1 MEAPVSETDPLGPG
15 FADAVQQSQAIFR
28 RVLDAM
34 ARPGTCHQ
42 IPEMP
47 FMPAPLNAASTAIV
61 LTLLDDSTPVWLDP
75 EADSKPVRDFL
86 SFHCGCPIV
95 AEPRQGAFAL
105 IAGTLP
111 PLDMFNAGTDEFPE
125 NSTTLIVQVNAVEDG
140 DDIHLSG
147 PGIEDVTTI
156 GDPGLADSFWQQ
168 RAEMGVLYPCGV
180 DLILTAAHR
189 LACLP
194 RSVHRVDLG
203 ATTANG
209 GKPN

>member
-1 MEAPVSETDPLGPG
+1 VSESDPLGPG

-42 IPEMP
+42 IPDMP
-47 FMPAPLNAASTAIV
+47 YMPAPLNAASTAIV

-75 EADSKPVRDFL
+75 AADSEPVRTFL

-95 AEPRQGAFAL
+95 ETPKEGVFAL

-111 PLDMFNAGTDEFPE
+111 PLDLFNPGTDEFPE
-125 NSTTLIVQVNAVEDG
+125 NSTTLIVQVTSVEDG
-140 DDIHLSG
+140 NDICLSG
-147 PGIEDVTTI
+147 PGIEDVATI
-156 GDPGLADSFWQQ
+156 GDPGLAESFW
-168 RAEMGVLYPCGV
+168 REWSEMGALYPCGV
-180 DLILTAAHR
+180 DLILTAEHR

-194 RSVHRVDLG
+194 RSVRRLG
-203 ATTANG
+203 PDGTPATG
-209 GKPN
+209 GKVN